1 MKKLVPLVLGAAI
14 LFTIATGCK
23 SSENKKE
30 DTKPTT
36 TQAETKEPTTY
47 TEPVNAGDAL
57 SVADAKKFLDA
68 DRDGNKGKT
77 VVVKAYPKGTTKEKN
92 GEFWLYLTDKTGTG
106 ITGENFICIFKEEM
120 REKIRSYK
128 ADVLVT
134 VKGNISYG
142 NNVIQLKDVMLAE

>member
-1 MKKLVPLVLGAAI
+1 MKKLVTLALGAAI

-36 TQAETKEPTTY
+36 TQAETKEPTT
-47 TEPVNAGDAL
+47 TPVNAGDAMSL
-57 SVADAKKFLDA
+57 ADAKKFLDA

-77 VVVKAYPKGTTKEKN
+77 VTVKAYPKGTTKEKN
-92 GEFWLYLTDKTGTG
+92 GEFWLYLSDKPGTG
-106 ITGENFICIFKEEM
+106 LTGENFICIFKEEM
-120 REKIRSYK
+120 REKVRTHK

-134 VKGNISYG
+134 VSGNISYG
-142 NNVIQLKDVMLAE
+142 NNVIQLKDVTLAD